1 VTRVLKAVDV
11 LGVREDAD
19 ERRNTEL
26 AAEQARQ
33 DQLAA
38 AYAAGYDDGL
48 AAARSAGAEAGP
60 RGAAA
65 LERLVAIAA
74 GQHTAAVDVSSRAVL
89 AAAMDIAEWV
99 LRHEL
104 ASNSRSVV
112 ERLRAA
118 AQAML
123 PSNTSRVTVS
133 PHDEVAVR
141 AWAQHNNV
149 EVIVSADL
157 AAGDAH
163 FDTGV
168 GHVEVTVAA
177 ALRIAAEA
185 LGVDPAKVPA

>member
-1 VTRVLKAVDV
+1 MTRVLKAVDV
-11 LGVREDAD
+11 LGVRDDSD
-19 ERRNTEL
+19 ERRNAEL

-38 AYAAGYDDGL
+38 SYTAGYDDGT
-48 AAARSAGAEAGP
+48 AAARAAGAEAGP

-65 LERLVAIAA
+65 LERLVALTAA
-74 GQHTAAVDVSSRAVL
+74 QHTAAVDVSSRAVL

-104 ASNSRSVV
+104 AANSRSVV

-123 PSNTSRVTVS
+123 PSPTSKVTVS
-133 PHDEVAVR
+133 PHDEAAVR
-141 AWAQHNNV
+141 AWAAHQNV
-149 EVIVSADL
+149 EVIVSAEL
-157 AAGDAH
+157 APGDAR

-185 LGVDPAKVPA
+185 LGVDPAQAPA